1 MSELRNLA
9 ESRAERASRLIPDRR
24 RRYEDMMQ
32 GVSRLLGLRK
42 ANGPANP
49 GNLHKRENSVPESA
63 ITIENVTKTF
73 GSLTAVDGLNL
84 DIPTE
89 SVCGFLGPNGAG
101 KSTTIRMIMS
111 IYFPDSGE
119 IRVLGKK
126 SALESKDQ
134 IGYLPEERGLYR
146 KMKVGDFLQYMAR
159 LKGVDGRIARK
170 LATEWLERVELP
182 EVFKRKCEE
191 LSKGMQQKVQVIA
204 AIIHNPDL
212 IILDEPFSGLDP
224 VNAKVMRQVIDD
236 LHKEGKTI
244 IFSTHVLFQAEQL
257 CDRIFMI
264 HKGVK
269 VLDDTLEGIRRK
281 FDPRTIVVKPSESNG
296 FDPQSFP
303 GVSRVE
309 KRRDEYEVHL
319 KNDADPYVLMRQM
332 LDASSLRKVELKQPS
347 LDDVFVRLVEGVR
360 ISDTGAVEVMS

>member
-1 MSELRNLA
+1 M
-9 ESRAERASRLIPDRR
+9 
-24 RRYEDMMQ
+24 
-32 GVSRLLGLRK
+32 
-42 ANGPANP
+42 NP
-49 GNLHKRENSVPESA
+49 GNLHKRENSVSESA

-84 DIPTE
+84 DIPTGG
-89 SVCGFLGPNGAG
+89 VCGFLGPNGAG

-111 IYFPDSGE
+111 IYFPDSGN
-119 IRVLGKK
+119 IRVLGKA

-134 IGYLPEERGLYR
+134 IGYLPEERGVYR
-146 KMKVGDFLQYMAR
+146 KMRVNEFLEFMAR
-159 LKGVDGRIARK
+159 LKGVDSAAARK
-170 LATEWLERVELP
+170 LAENWLERIELP
-182 EVFKRKCEE
+182 GVGKKKCEE

-269 VLDDTLEGIRRK
+269 VLDDSLEGIRRK
-281 FDPRTIVVKPSESNG
+281 FDPRTIVVKAGENNG
-296 FDPQSFP
+296 FDPRTFP

-319 KNDADPYVLMRQM
+319 KNDADPHTLMRQM
-332 LDASSLRKVELKQPS
+332 LDASALRKVELKQPS